1 MASLQNVRRRI
12 KSVKNIQKITNAMD
26 MIARSRFNAARDAL
40 ISNEPYVYKTRDIL
54 RRVVTQMKGMEFEH
68 PFIMTREDLKKR
80 EELGSGKFLFLVI
93 AADKGLAGSF
103 SSNVLKE
110 AHETIEYDGEDSNEG
125 SSESEE
131 ENYHKKNFDAI
142 KDTISVKKAPR
153 QNQLKATGGL
163 MTAHSF
169 KSSRQTSS
177 GGGIPSTENLK
188 VAKEYNDADFIE
200 GVELITVGRKATT
213 HFKHRGYNVIKSY
226 NGISERPNYDVAVEI
241 ANLIIDRFMS
251 GEITDVTMV
260 YTKFKSAILCEP
272 YDVTLLPVVTDDF
285 AYAKNLDIKD
295 EYIFEPDIH
304 KILNDFMP
312 HRLATRI
319 YGAMLNSAASELSS
333 RMNAMSNAT
342 DNAQELIRKLNLYYN
357 KVRQA
362 GITNEI
368 NEIVGGANA
377 LE

>member
-26 MIARSRFNAARDAL
+26 MIARSRFNASRDAL
-40 ISNEPYVYKTRDIL
+40 IANMPYVYKTRDIL

-68 PFIMTREDLKKR
+68 PFIMTREELKKR
-80 EELGSGKFLFLVI
+80 EELGSGKFLFLVL

-110 AHETIEYDGEDSNEG
+110 AHETIEYDGEDNNEG
-125 SSESEE
+125 SHESEE
-131 ENYHKKNFDAI
+131 ENFHKKNFDAI
-142 KDTISVKKAPR
+142 KGMISTKKAPR
-153 QNQLKATGGL
+153 QSQLKSTGG
-163 MTAHSF
+163 MMSAHSY
-169 KSSRQTSS
+169 KSSGQ
-177 GGGIPSTENLK
+177 GGGGVPSTSNLT
-188 VAKEYNDADFIE
+188 VAKEYHDENYIDGI
-200 GVELITVGRKATT
+200 ELITVGRKATS
-213 HFKHRGYNVIKSY
+213 HFKNRGYNIIKSY
-226 NGISERPNYDVAVEI
+226 SGISERPSYDAAVEI

-251 GEITDVTMV
+251 GEITDVTMI
-260 YTKFKSAILCEP
+260 YTQFKSAIACEP

-285 AYAKNLDIKD
+285 AYAENLDVKD